1 MIDDII
7 NKEYRLCD
15 LKEREKS
22 VLYVEIDVDNLLIE
36 GVNIDEDNLIEIIDP
51 DVANKL
57 I

>member
-22 VLYVEIDVDNLLIE
+22 VLYIEIDVDSLLID